1 MQGGTLDN
9 AWNSEGDPRPPTTHP
24 QPETKA
30 QLQAQ
35 AQQPAVAEILF
46 NTSFFFFRV
55 RRLLGLRRLFLFL
68 LLFNFGT

>member
-1 MQGGTLDN
+1 MPGIQKGTPPPL
-9 AWNSEGDPRPPTTHP
+9 PTTRP

-46 NTSFFFFRV
+46 NTSFFSFRV
-55 RRLLGLRRLFLFL
+55 RRLLGLRRLFLFF
-68 LLFNFGT
+68 LLFSFGT